1 MSKLETMN
9 YESIFP
15 YSKWQ
20 PQLSALRKRYETAQ
34 PYPHIVLE
42 NFLEQEALEKGLA
55 QFPGVK
61 SGEWIQY
68 LHVNERKFGKN
79 DLASLPP
86 ALKSIIETLN
96 SDSFV
101 QFLSELTG
109 IQGLFA
115 DRALE
120 GGGLHQSQAGGFLN
134 IHADF
139 TVHPHH
145 RDWQRRVNVLVYLN
159 KNWQDS
165 YKGHLEL
172 WDRKMEHCI
181 EKVAPIFNRC
191 VIFNT
196 DADAF
201 HGHPDK
207 LQCPEGETRKSIA
220 LYYFTKEENPMARST
235 EYRGRPDDGVKKVWI
250 YLDKMALR
258 TYDWLKRKTGISDKF
273 VSHVLGFF
281 DRLKRK

>member
-1 MSKLETMN
+1 MN
-9 YESIFP
+9 NQPTVNSEAIFP
-15 YSKWQ
+15 YSRWQ
-20 PQLSALRKRYETAQ
+20 NQISVLRRRYQNAE

-42 NFLEQEALEKGLA
+42 NFLEAQALEQGLA
-55 QFPGVK
+55 QFPGVQ

-79 DLASLPP
+79 DLGSLPP

-96 SDSFV
+96 SDRFV

-109 IQGLFA
+109 IKGLFA
-115 DRALE
+115 DNNLE

-159 KNWQDS
+159 KDWQDS
-165 YKGHLEL
+165 YKGHLEV
-172 WDRKMEHCI
+172 WDKKMEHCVK
-181 EKVAPIFNRC
+181 KVAPIFNRC
-191 VIFNT
+191 FIFNT
-196 DADAF
+196 DADSF
-201 HGHPDK
+201 HGHPDP
-207 LQCPEGETRKSIA
+207 LECPPCETRKSIA
-220 LYYFTKEENPMARST
+220 LYYFTKEKNPLARST

-273 VSHVLGFF
+273 VSGVLGFLF
-281 DRLKRK
+281 KK